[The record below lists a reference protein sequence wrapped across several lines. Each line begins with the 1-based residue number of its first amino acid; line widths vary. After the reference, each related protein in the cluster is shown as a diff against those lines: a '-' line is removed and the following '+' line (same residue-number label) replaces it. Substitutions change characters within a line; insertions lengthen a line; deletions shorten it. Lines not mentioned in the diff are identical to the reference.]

1 MQHATFVST
10 TILSCLCATTF
21 IAAPAS
27 ASVTITVVASS
38 APNYYGSPSWG
49 TYSSN
54 AMYALR
60 NGLANYGGDQSVT
73 PTAYA
78 ALGASAN
85 VGTNMVSGYDP
96 GYPLSDFYSWMGQS
110 SPTGAF
116 ANERGN
122 RIHFGMSMVAS
133 VGTQIQLDH
142 IVVSITGSG
151 DLSALNADFN
161 YLGNYSAT
169 RQGLLRGF
177 DGILGTG
184 DDTLIT
190 SGSASQLVDAVYVV
204 GAGSAIWPGS
214 PAEMADFMNTWG
226 STYGSLNMTGT
237 YKLLDGA
244 GSGLV
249 LDSGSTTVAIV
260 PAPGAAALIG
270 LAGLVATRRRRN

>member
-1 MQHATFVST
+1 MIMRNIKLATVAA
-10 TILSCLCATTF
+10 IGVASCMSGLAG
-21 IAAPAS
+21 

-38 APNYYGSPSWG
+38 APNYYGSPSWA

-85 VGTNMVSGYDP
+85 VGTNMVSGLDP
-96 GYPLSDFYSWMGQS
+96 AYPLSDFYSWMGQS

-116 ANERGN
+116 AAERGN
-122 RIHFGMSMVAS
+122 RIHFGMSMVSS

-142 IVVSITGSG
+142 IVVDITGSG
-151 DLSALNADFN
+151 ILSALNASFN
-161 YLGNYSAT
+161 YVGNYSAT
-169 RQGLLRGF
+169 RLGVLRGA

-184 DDTLIT
+184 DDTVVN
-190 SGSASQLVDAVYVV
+190 SGNANQFVDAVYVV
-204 GAGSAIWPGS
+204 GAGSAIWPDS
-214 PAEMADFMNTWG
+214 PADMADFMNNWN
-226 STYGSLNMTGT
+226 STYGGPCNLTGT

-244 GSGLV
+244 GGGLV
-249 LDSGSTTVAIV
+249 VDSGATTVALT
-260 PAPGAAALIG
+260 PAPGALALLGVAG
-270 LAGLVATRRRRN
+270 LAGGRRRRA